1 MKKRL
6 ERPSSEPP
14 CFEEEPRSPQKTGT
28 TASLDRDN
36 EGLRKKS
43 GMWTVCSG
51 WEGREKRR
59 EPRVQCG
66 FPVLYTIQTGF
77 FSVAPAFNDRGTLLI
92 HP

>member
-51 WEGREKRR
+51 WEGKEEGTKSDIILN
-59 EPRVQCG
+59 VDSLLSIQYKQDS
-66 FPVLYTIQTGF
+66 FPWHLPLMTG
-77 FSVAPAFNDRGTLLI
+77 ARY
-92 HP
+92 